1 MEKMRK
7 EVKLTVGLDVH
18 PDSITA
24 AIVIGEK
31 PSEAVVD
38 KVSNAVKID
47 DMERWFDKNVP
58 PGNVVVLEASGN
70 SFQVYSRL
78 LAVGYRVIVLESSQV
93 GKISKSYCNTDK
105 ISAVRIAK
113 AYLTGL
119 SDEVWVPDPV
129 TRERREVFAA
139 YQQATKDCT
148 RHNNRIKS
156 LLNSYTIRLKKNEK
170 NLSNKKVRS
179 KIYATR
185 DWSIAQKALL
195 DEAFCDLDRAT
206 EKRKRMLCI
215 MASELIKEP
224 KMLQLMRIFG
234 LNVIASYGLI
244 AMIGEPGRFLNPKK
258 LSAYFGLCP
267 KIKQSGNVARMG
279 GLSKKG
285 RRDIRSLLVQA
296 AQTVLRCKS
305 KANPLYY
312 WAWKINFK
320 KGRNVAVIAVARKIA
335 VAVWYLL
342 MGKPFKAKE
351 NSGTLRRKL
360 AGIAKIFGPQE
371 VHSMGFRTYK
381 SFVDHHLDKI
391 KFFTCK
397 GGIHSCP

>member
-24 AIVIGEK
+24 AIVVGDK
-31 PSEAVVD
+31 PLEAMVD
-38 KVSNAVKID
+38 KVSDAVGID
-47 DMERWFDKNVP
+47 DMESWFDKNVP
-58 PGNVVVLEASGN
+58 TGSIVVMEASGN
-70 SFQVYSRL
+70 SFDVYARL
-78 LAVGYRVIVLESSQV
+78 SAAGYRAIVLESSQV

-129 TRERREVFAA
+129 TRERREVFSA

-156 LLNSYTIRLKKNEK
+156 LLNSYTIRLKKNER
-170 NLSNKKVRS
+170 NLNNAKVRS
-179 KIYATR
+179 KIYAAR
-185 DWSIAQKALL
+185 DWSDAQKALL

-206 EKRKRMLCI
+206 EKRKRMLGI
-215 MASELIKEP
+215 MASEVIREP

-285 RRDIRSLLVQA
+285 RRQTRCILVQA
-296 AQTVLRCKS
+296 AQTVLRHKS
-305 KANPLYY
+305 KSNPLYH
-312 WAWKINFK
+312 WAWKMNFK
-320 KGRNVAVIAVARKIA
+320 KGRNIAVIAIARKIA

-342 MGKPFKAKE
+342 MGKPFNAKE
-351 NSGTLRRKL
+351 RSLTIRRKVTD
-360 AGIAKIFGPQE
+360 IAKILGKKQ
-371 VHSMGFRTYK
+371 VHKMGFKTYK
-381 SFVDHHLDKI
+381 LFVEHHLDLI
-391 KFFTCK
+391 ELFACK
-397 GGIHSCP
+397 GGHT

>member
-24 AIVIGEK
+24 AIVVGDK
-31 PSEAVVD
+31 PLEAMVD
-38 KVSNAVKID
+38 KVSDAVGID
-47 DMERWFDKNVP
+47 DMESWFDKNVP
-58 PGNVVVLEASGN
+58 TGSIVVMEASGN
-70 SFQVYSRL
+70 SFDVYARL
-78 LAVGYRVIVLESSQV
+78 SAAGYRAIVLESSQV

-129 TRERREVFAA
+129 TRERREVFSA

-156 LLNSYTIRLKKNEK
+156 LLNSYTIRLKKNER
-170 NLSNKKVRS
+170 NLNNAKVRS
-179 KIYATR
+179 KIYAAR
-185 DWSIAQKALL
+185 DWSDAQKALL

-206 EKRKRMLCI
+206 EKRKRMLGI
-215 MASELIKEP
+215 MASEVIREP

-285 RRDIRSLLVQA
+285 RRQTRCILVQA
-296 AQTVLRCKS
+296 AQTVLRHKS
-305 KANPLYY
+305 KSNPLYH
-312 WAWKINFK
+312 WGWKMNFK
-320 KGRNVAVIAVARKIA
+320 KGRNIAVIAIARKIA

-342 MGKPFKAKE
+342 MGKPFNAKE
-351 NSGTLRRKL
+351 RSLTIRRKVTD
-360 AGIAKIFGPQE
+360 IAKILGKKQ
-371 VHSMGFRTYK
+371 VHKMGFKTYK
-381 SFVDHHLDKI
+381 LFVEHHLDLI
-391 KFFTCK
+391 ELFACK
-397 GGIHSCP
+397 GGHT